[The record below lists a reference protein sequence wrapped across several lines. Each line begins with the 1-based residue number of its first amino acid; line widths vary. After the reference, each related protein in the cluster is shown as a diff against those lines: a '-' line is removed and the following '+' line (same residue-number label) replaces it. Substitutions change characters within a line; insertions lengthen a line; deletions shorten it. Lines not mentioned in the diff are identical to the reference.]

1 MDYKEMLEEV
11 RDNHASHWGGSFQ
24 EMKDSDKR
32 IAELEKQY
40 PELSAQALA
49 DYNEMLRKM

>member
-11 RDNHASHWGGSFQ
+11 RQNHASHWGGSFQ

-40 PELSAQALA
+40 PELYAQALA

>member
-1 MDYKEMLEEV
+1 MDYKEMLKEV
-11 RDNHASHWGGSFQ
+11 SSNHASHWGGSFQ

-32 IAELEKQY
+32 IDAIAKEY
-40 PELSAQALA
+40 PELYAQALA